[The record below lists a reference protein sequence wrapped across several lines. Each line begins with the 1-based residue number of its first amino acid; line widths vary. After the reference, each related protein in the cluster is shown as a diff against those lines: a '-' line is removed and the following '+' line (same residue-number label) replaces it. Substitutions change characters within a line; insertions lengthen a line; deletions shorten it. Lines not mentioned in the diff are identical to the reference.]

1 IIPVARDQLLPA
13 LENGSGDL
21 VVANLTITDTR
32 KQKVEFSS
40 PILTGIQEWV
50 VTNKSTPTMT
60 KIEQLSGKEIW
71 VRASSSY
78 FESIQTLNKKLNKKG
93 LPPVIV
99 HFIEETLQDYELVGM
114 LNNGY
119 VKAIVLDSH
128 K

>member
-1 IIPVARDQLLPA
+1 LLLPA

-40 PILTGIQEWV
+40 PILTDIQEWV

-99 HFIEETLQDYELVGM
+99 HFIEETLQDY
-114 LNNGY
+114 
-119 VKAIVLDSH
+119 
-128 K
+128 